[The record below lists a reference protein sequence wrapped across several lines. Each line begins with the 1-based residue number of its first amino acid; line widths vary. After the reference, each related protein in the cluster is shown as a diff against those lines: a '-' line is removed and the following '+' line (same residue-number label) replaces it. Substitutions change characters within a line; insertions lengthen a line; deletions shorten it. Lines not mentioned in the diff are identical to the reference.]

1 MYKTYIIFFVALIAF
16 SGFCAPSALAAD
28 FYAGEKYV
36 LPQEQAVQGD
46 LYTAGE
52 EVRLVGS
59 VAGDAN
65 VVGMDVASE
74 SAVTGD
80 FHAIGATVALTG
92 SVSGD
97 ARILGSDITIAGTV
111 GEDMVIAGESVKI
124 QKGAVIKGDLYIFS
138 SYVEI
143 EGTVLGTTTIRARMV
158 SIGGALT
165 GPLSVKAEES
175 LALSDTARLGGNL
188 SYRAPTELVRSEG
201 AIVSGTTTYE
211 SSPLAS
217 GASLS
222 VVIAMQ
228 ALVMFLFFF
237 FSSIIYVALFRN
249 YAERTVERALRAN
262 GRTILTGLLAFIAV
276 PIVSVLLCV
285 TFVGIPLGLLLLV
298 LYLLFIGSA
307 LLLSGALAGAL
318 ITLWHKKTPDIS
330 VRWTGVGVFALRVAS
345 LVPIFGWLVNVCAFG
360 AMFGAL
366 WEDLYFFGV
375 RRKKETAS
383 ESVSN
388 SERGETAQTE
398 SESAETIPEDDTT
411 SAQSEDNGKENA

>member
-1 MYKTYIIFFVALIAF
+1 MYKKYIISFVVLIAF
-16 SGFCAPSALAAD
+16 FNASPQGVLAAD
-28 FYAGEKYV
+28 FYAGEKYT
-36 LPQEQAVQGD
+36 LPREEAMQGD
-46 LYTAGE
+46 LYTAGK
-52 EVRLVGS
+52 EVHLVGS

-65 VVGMDVASE
+65 VVGMDIASE

-80 FHAIGATVALTG
+80 LQVIGATVALTG
-92 SVSGD
+92 SVTGD

-111 GEDMVIAGESVKI
+111 EEDMVIAGESVKI

-143 EGTVLGTTTIRARMV
+143 EGAVLGTTTIRARMV

-201 AIVSGTTTYE
+201 AIISGTTTYE

-217 GASLS
+217 GTSLS
-222 VVIAMQ
+222 FAIAIQ
-228 ALVMFLFFF
+228 ALIMFLFFF
-237 FSSIIYVALFRN
+237 FSSITFVALFKN
-249 YAERTVERALRAN
+249 YAERTVERALCAN
-262 GRTILTGLLAFIAV
+262 GRTILTGLLAFIVV
-276 PIVSVLLCV
+276 PMASVLLCI
-285 TFVGIPLGLLLLV
+285 TFIGIPIGLLLLV

-318 ITLWHKKTPDIS
+318 ITLWHKKTPDVS
-330 VRWTGVGVFALRVAS
+330 VRWTGVGVFSLRVAS

-375 RRKKETAS
+375 RRKKENTNGNAS
-383 ESVSN
+383 D
-388 SERGETAQTE
+388 SEREEKAQTE
-398 SESAETIPEDDTT
+398 LKSAETIPENDTA
-411 SAQSEDNGKENA
+411 SVQSEDNAKENA